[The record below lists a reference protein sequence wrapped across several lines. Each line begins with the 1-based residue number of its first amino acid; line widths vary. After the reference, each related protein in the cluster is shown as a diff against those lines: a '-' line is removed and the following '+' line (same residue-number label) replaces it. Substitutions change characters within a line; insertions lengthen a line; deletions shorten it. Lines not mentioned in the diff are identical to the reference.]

1 MNFILNSNI
10 FFSLQNIET
19 NTTTY
24 KKTQELSSKELL
36 ICVKNFYKFKKK
48 EFETKT
54 KNIENCST
62 ENIRNI
68 FKEFYKRFFI
78 PMYIPLLTLI
88 PFILITSSKESSNYN
103 KVRVVTFLIGLIII
117 ILSETTIRFVSQ
129 TTFQNLT
136 LIIFPLI
143 LLILIYTFLFYKFKS
158 NLKITY

>member
-1 MNFILNSNI
+1 
-10 FFSLQNIET
+10 
-19 NTTTY
+19 
-24 KKTQELSSKELL
+24 
-36 ICVKNFYKFKKK
+36 
-48 EFETKT
+48 
-54 KNIENCST
+54 
-62 ENIRNI
+62 
-68 FKEFYKRFFI
+68 
-78 PMYIPLLTLI
+78 MYIPLLTLI